1 LNMVELIG
9 ELTANH
15 AILLVEHDM
24 DAVFR
29 LAQVLTV
36 MVNGKIL
43 ASGAPEAIR
52 ANREVQSAYLG
63 GTDEFL

>member
-1 LNMVELIG
+1 
-9 ELTANH
+9 
-15 AILLVEHDM
+15 M

-43 ASGAPEAIR
+43 ASGPPEAIR
-52 ANREVQSAYLG
+52 ANRAVQSAYLG
-63 GTDEFL
+63 TDEIP